1 MSEPILLVDKI
12 TAGYDRQQVLRNISL
27 EVPDGSAV
35 GIIGPNGHGKSTLL
49 KCISNLIR
57 PFHGTIQ
64 FKGKSTIGLRP
75 EKIVEIGITHIP
87 QGDLLFPKLTVLENL
102 RMGAYLSFGN
112 REEVNKRRNQVY
124 EIFPRLREREYQL
137 ASTLSGGERRMLS
150 IGRGLMTEGS
160 VLLIDEPSLGLA
172 PMIIEQIYEVLTE
185 LKKRN
190 IALLIVEENPTRV
203 ARIADY
209 IYLLD
214 HGEFVWHGTPHALRS
229 QSDILHTY
237 FGT

>member
-1 MSEPILLVDKI
+1 MSEPILLVDNI
-12 TAGYDRQQVLRNISL
+12 TAGYERQRVLRNLSL

-102 RMGAYLSFGN
+102 RMGAYLSLRNG
-112 REEVNKRRNQVY
+112 EEVNKRRNQVY
-124 EIFPRLREREYQL
+124 EIFPKLREREYQL

-160 VLLIDEPSLGLA
+160 ILLIDEPSLGLA
-172 PMIIEQIYEVLTE
+172 PTLVFFGFIRIIPLLFLFIAIRKASKESGQSRQFAS
-185 LKKRN
+185 KR
-190 IALLIVEENPTRV
+190 AVPGV
-203 ARIADY
+203 
-209 IYLLD
+209 
-214 HGEFVWHGTPHALRS
+214 G
-229 QSDILHTY
+229 
-237 FGT
+237 FGGGPGGPVDPVR